1 MRSGHDD
8 TTYGLALADSFLDQA
23 QPVYER
29 LAAEYA
35 AAWGLPCWLVNLAG
49 EVVSGTE
56 DCEGACAGGRRCREL
71 RRGAVEEAARW
82 GEPYILLCPHNVMI
96 WAVPVMQNAQ
106 VLGGLIGAAPQEE
119 GHAVETALVQ
129 RAAEDLLRRAVEAN
143 LTNSAY
149 LELRRQ
155 EAQRESARAEAI
167 HAVKDHDYHSIR
179 EIYLVEEP
187 SLIAAVKRGDK
198 PAAREIINRV
208 LVGIYFMGR
217 NRPLLLKSFLLEL
230 IVIMSRS
237 AVEAGADP
245 STLLGTNYS
254 AFNELAQIE
263 SEEELTSWLVEML
276 ERTMDAISHHHRYPI
291 SVLLSEAIRY
301 MQEHSGEELS
311 RDDIARRA
319 CLSPAHFSR
328 VVRQTFGYSFTELLA
343 RMRVDKAR
351 ELLRLSEKSL
361 AEISAECGFA
371 DQSYFTKVF
380 QRYTGQPP
388 GEFRR
393 GH

>member
-1 MRSGHDD
+1 M
-8 TTYGLALADSFLDQA
+8 
-23 QPVYER
+23 
-29 LAAEYA
+29 
-35 AAWGLPCWLVNLAG
+35 
-49 EVVSGTE
+49 
-56 DCEGACAGGRRCREL
+56 
-71 RRGAVEEAARW
+71 
-82 GEPYILLCPHNVMI
+82 
-96 WAVPVMQNAQ
+96 
-106 VLGGLIGAAPQEE
+106 
-119 GHAVETALVQ
+119 
-129 RAAEDLLRRAVEAN
+129 LRRAVEAN

-149 LELRRQ
+149 LELRRL

-167 HAVKDHDYHSIR
+167 HAVKDQDYHSIR

-198 PAAREIINRV
+198 RAAREIINRV

-254 AFNELAQIE
+254 AFTDLAQIE
-263 SEEELTSWLVEML
+263 GEEELTAWLVEML

-311 RDDIARRA
+311 RDEIARRA

-328 VVRQTFGYSFTELLA
+328 VVRQKFGYSFTELLA
-343 RMRVDKAR
+343 RMRVDRAR

-361 AEISAECGFA
+361 AEIATECGFA

-380 QRYTGQPP
+380 QRYTGQTPR
-388 GEFRR
+388 EFRR

>member
-1 MRSGHDD
+1 MPHEHDD
-8 TTYGLALADSFLDQA
+8 STFAGCFPERVWPA
-23 QPVYER
+23 YER
-29 LAAEYA
+29 LAAEYMES
-35 AAWGLPCWLVNLAG
+35 WGLQCWLVNAAG
-49 EVVSGTE
+49 ELIGGRKE
-56 DCEGACAGGRRCREL
+56 CMEGCGGGRRCQEL
-71 RRGAVEEAARW
+71 RRQAVEEAARW

-96 WAVPVMQNAQ
+96 WAVPVMENALL
-106 VLGGLIGAAPQEE
+106 LGGLIGAAPQAE
-119 GHAVETALVQ
+119 GHAIETAVVQ
-129 RAAEDLLRRAVEAN
+129 RAAEDLLRRAVAAN
-143 LTNSAY
+143 VTNSAH
-149 LELRRQ
+149 LELRRL

-167 HAVKDHDYHSIR
+167 HATKDQDYHSIR

-198 PAAREIINRV
+198 PAAREIINRI

-263 SEEELTSWLVEML
+263 SEEELTAWLVEML

-380 QRYTGQPP
+380 QRYTGQTP